1 MSNKKK
7 ALRTG
12 LLPCAFTTR
21 DLRGAALASPAPR
34 SVQGLSTVREPVL
47 PYAASGVA
55 AAVAIVLAFLLGR
68 RLRHAHD

>member
-21 DLRGAALASPAPR
+21 DLRGAAPASPGPR
-34 SVQGLSTVREPVL
+34 SVQGLSTSREPVL

-55 AAVAIVLAFLLGR
+55 AAMALVLAFLLGR

>member
-21 DLRGAALASPAPR
+21 DLRGASASPAPR
-34 SVQGLSTVREPVL
+34 VVQGLSTVREPVL

-55 AAVAIVLAFLLGR
+55 AAMAIVLAFLLGR